1 MVFFVHLSTH
11 YFIATSEKGPLF
23 IKSIDRTKEYKDKHF
38 ISYLFLKV
46 ISEVGHTHV
55 VQIITDNASV
65 IKAIGSIVEA
75 EYPHIFWSPCVVH
88 TLNLALRNICAPK
101 NSLQNEVPYN
111 ECNWI
116 AQVSDK
122 TTFIRIFITNH
133 SMRLAIFNSFSPLKL
148 LAVVETRFASIII
161 MLKRLFQVKQH
172 LRNMVISEEWMSY
185 REDDV
190 GKTQTVRDYVLNDL

>member
-1 MVFFVHLSTH
+1 MEWMKREHILHKERAHIEKLLKSIKDTWKERGLSIVNNGWIDAQKRPLIN
-11 YFIATSEKGPLF
+11 FIATSEKGPLF

-65 IKAIGSIVEA
+65 MKAVRSIVET

-111 ECNWI
+111 ECN
-116 AQVSDK
+116 
-122 TTFIRIFITNH
+122 
-133 SMRLAIFNSFSPLKL
+133 
-148 LAVVETRFASIII
+148 
-161 MLKRLFQVKQH
+161 
-172 LRNMVISEEWMSY
+172 
-185 REDDV
+185 
-190 GKTQTVRDYVLNDL
+190 